1 MDTFDRV
8 ISKALNVDHWM
19 SRISNWILEH
29 VYWWVIMMLW
39 LLWLQNGTMIYI
51 YIYIVCPFLFLWLW
65 ICPTT
70 WPWQGHIIFKD
81 HIKTIVFLVSFF
93 LILQTYM
100 LNITLLFTRPKA
112 SNLVMGM
119 PITLLWHAYKIHEFF
134 YWSIGEIGVP

>member
-1 MDTFDRV
+1 
-8 ISKALNVDHWM
+8 LNVMDFKLNSWTCVLVSYHD
-19 SRISNWILEH
+19 
-29 VYWWVIMMLW
+29 VVIIVTSKW
-39 LLWLQNGTMIYI
+39 HHDIYI